1 MIDKLKELYFLFSLL
16 VDRILF
22 SAENYMDWIIN
33 NIFIWLFN
41 GILDILINAV
51 GWILSV
57 AK

>member
-16 VDRILF
+16 ADRILF

>member
-16 VDRILF
+16 VD
-22 SAENYMDWIIN
+22 WIIN
-33 NIFIWLFN
+33 NIFIWLLN